1 MADITIVDNPT
12 VGRFEFRTG
21 EHVAELVYRLDRNRL
36 ILIHTGVPTE
46 LGGRGL
52 GGQLVRAAIDKARA
66 ENLVIDPQC
75 PFARDWLQQHPDE
88 SQGVAITPRN
98 YG

>member
-1 MADITIVDNPT
+1 MADTLIVDNPT
-12 VGRFEFRTG
+12 AGRFEFRDG
-21 EHVAELVYRLDRNRL
+21 EHVAELVYRLQSSRL
-36 ILIHTGVPTE
+36 VLIHTGVPTE

-52 GGQLVRAAIDKARA
+52 GGELVRAAIDKARA

-75 PFARDWLQQHPDE
+75 PFARDWLQRHPDDT
-88 SQGVAITPRN
+88 QGVAIAPRD